1 MIPKELIKKIK
12 MKAHGKPVIQ
22 YLLPGHK
29 NEGYSMLQLIHTSN
43 LSAHF
48 MSKSKTAYFD
58 VFSCKKFDTK
68 TVDSVVKKYFNPT
81 KSKSKF
87 LTRQA
92 P

>member
-1 MIPKELIKKIK
+1 
-12 MKAHGKPVIQ
+12 MKAHGKPTIE
-22 YLLPGHK
+22 YLLTGHK

-58 VFSCKKFDTK
+58 VFSCKKFNTK
-68 TVDSVVKKYFNPT
+68 TVDLVVKKYFDPK
-81 KSKSKF
+81 KSKSKL